1 MSDWGART
9 FEPNRPLSVQRL
21 WRRCRMG
28 GRASLTCAIEPPES
42 HLRGHHSAGNPQ
54 QADHGD
60 TEKGPGGT
68 HSEQRATD
76 QRTNYLNGELRGLE
90 HALRARLLAR
100 VGHVTHLGV
109 ETRSAG
115 DREHA
120 LDQAESDQPGH
131 RRHERIA
138 VSYTH

>member
-1 MSDWGART
+1 
-9 FEPNRPLSVQRL
+9 
-21 WRRCRMG
+21 MG

-76 QRTNYLNGELRGLE
+76 QRTNYLNRELHGLE

-100 VGHVTHLGV
+100 LGHVTDLGV
-109 ETRSAG
+109 EARGARYGAAPPSQVTASG
-115 DREHA
+115 I
-120 LDQAESDQPGH
+120 LAE
-131 RRHERIA
+131 RCR
-138 VSYTH
+138 TTT